1 MSKSKCAFSKKLQE
15 IYAPHKPEDIEELI
29 LDEFTNDLKSFN
41 QDQKESL
48 ELYKNLIHLSL
59 NNVGLENLN
68 NLPNIK
74 GLMYLSLNNNKLKG
88 DDLSNITEL
97 YPNLYKL
104 KISGNNIESVDNLK
118 CLNELELKKIEVKD
132 NPFTKNDNEY
142 REKIY
147 KLLPQVEI
155 VDQKMKNGQEIDTS
169 DYGEMSSSMEDEE
182 YEDGDDNDEIEDSDE
197 SEQNDDDSN
206 DSEDEY
212 NEENEDD
219 EGGKKK
225 KKK

>member
-104 KISGNNIESVDNLK
+104 KISGNNIESADNLK